1 MYRFVSLFRNWLAKR
16 ALRKYSGLDV
26 NVAAGAQVAFYKIKP
41 KINCRL
47 RIGND
52 SMVEGSLIFDRE
64 GANIQI
70 GERTF
75 IGDSALISAQKITV
89 GDDVLIAGGATVFD
103 HNSHAISWQS
113 RSRDV
118 IDWRK
123 GMKDWGQVKCKPVTI
138 QSKAWIGFKTII
150 LKGVT
155 IGEGAIV
162 GAGSVVTTDVPPFT
176 IVAGNPAKVIR
187 ELTLSERP

>member
-1 MYRFVSLFRNWLAKR
+1 MHRFVNLVRNWLAKK
-16 ALRKYSGLDV
+16 ALHKYSGIDV

-41 KINCRL
+41 KIDCRL
-47 RIGND
+47 RIGNG
-52 SMVEGSLIFDRE
+52 SMVEGSLRFDRE
-64 GANIQI
+64 GASIQI

-75 IGDSALISAQKITV
+75 IGGAALISAQKITV
-89 GDDVLIAGGATVFD
+89 GDDVLIAWGSTVVD

-113 RSRDV
+113 RSGDV

-123 GMKDWGQVKCKPVTI
+123 GVKDWGQVKIKPVTI
-138 QSKAWIGFKTII
+138 QSKVWIGFNTII
-150 LKGVT
+150 LKGDT

-187 ELTLSERP
+187 ELTLAERP